1 MQSQQSCICNL
12 SDVCSLGWNQNQEGI
27 VVTRTPTLIAA
38 SKMLDDGDCQEPRSV
53 SKSPK
58 LYIGAVAEK
67 TGLTVDTIR
76 FYEKEKLLKTPART
90 FSGYRLYGEDELRT
104 LRFITKAQRLGLSL
118 HEIRQLL
125 EIQRRQGEACG
136 NTSRLIKEKLVQ
148 VEEKIRHLSE
158 IESLL
163 NTALKKC
170 NHKLEVERS
179 QEHCPVLD
187 DLVS

>member
-1 MQSQQSCICNL
+1 VARI
-12 SDVCSLGWNQNQEGI
+12 
-27 VVTRTPTLIAA
+27 PALIADSRVLRDECQKSCPA
-38 SKMLDDGDCQEPRSV
+38 ST
-53 SKSPK
+53 SPK
-58 LYIGAVAEK
+58 LYIGAVAKK

-76 FYEKEKLLKTPART
+76 FYEKEKLLKAPTRT
-90 FSGYRLYGEDELRT
+90 FAGYRLYGDEELRT

-148 VEEKIRHLSE
+148 VREKIRHLSE

-163 NTALKKC
+163 NNALKKC
-170 NHKLEVERS
+170 NRKLELERS
-179 QEHCPVLD
+179 REHCPVLE
-187 DLVS
+187 DLAS

>member
-1 MQSQQSCICNL
+1 MA
-12 SDVCSLGWNQNQEGI
+12 
-27 VVTRTPTLIAA
+27 RTPIVTTA
-38 SKMLDDGDCQEPRSV
+38 SRLVGDDCQKACSV

-76 FYEKEKLLKTPART
+76 FYEKEKLLKSPART
-90 FSGYRLYGEDELRT
+90 FAGYRLYGEEEVRT

-118 HEIRQLL
+118 HEIGQLL

-148 VEEKIRHLSE
+148 VREKIRYLSE

-170 NHKLEVERS
+170 NRKLECEPS
-179 QEHCPVLD
+179 QEYCPVLD
-187 DLVS
+187 DLAS

>member
-1 MQSQQSCICNL
+1 
-12 SDVCSLGWNQNQEGI
+12 VA
-27 VVTRTPTLIAA
+27 RTTTLIAA
-38 SKMLDDGDCQEPRSV
+38 STMLCDDDCQKPRPA

-118 HEIRQLL
+118 HEIGQLL

-136 NTSRLIKEKLVQ
+136 NTSRLIREKLGQ
-148 VEEKIRHLSE
+148 LQEKIRHLSE

-163 NTALKKC
+163 KTALKKC
-170 NHKLEVERS
+170 NHKLEVEPS
-179 QEHCPVLD
+179 QEHCPVLE